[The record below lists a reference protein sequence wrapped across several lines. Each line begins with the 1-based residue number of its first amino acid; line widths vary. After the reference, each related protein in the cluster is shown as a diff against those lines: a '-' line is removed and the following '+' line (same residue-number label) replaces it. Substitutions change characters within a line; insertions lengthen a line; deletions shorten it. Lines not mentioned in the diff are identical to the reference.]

1 MGSDSLMLQKEWQIS
16 VTGSVKAR
24 MIYSVPGSEKH
35 QVQFVSSLMDLQR
48 GLGRLAIRRKH
59 TLRIQP
65 FQWLAHN
72 IYAGKQS
79 VLVRISRRFDSF
91 LMCDPLNPA
100 PLDS

>member
-1 MGSDSLMLQKEWQIS
+1 MLVQSKRVQVGSDSLMLQKEWQIS

-24 MIYSVPGSEKH
+24 MILLSSRFRKN

-65 FQWLAHN
+65 FQWLSHN
-72 IYAGKQS
+72 NLRWQTVCFSQNQQA
-79 VLVRISRRFDSF
+79 F
-91 LMCDPLNPA
+91 
-100 PLDS
+100 